1 MTLKEFAQTIISVGK
16 LQEEQV
22 SLSNIGNGERKLLH
36 YYCSLFQKEL
46 LNFFKMLQKQRNA
59 FLKNV
64 NTCSIQGIPIH
75 FVREIQI
82 VPEVSVLVATS
93 QQLLDVV
100 RFCTNALNSSIML
113 IQHSIW
119 ESFTLL

>member
-64 NTCSIQGIPIH
+64 NTCSIQEIPIPSSH
-75 FVREIQI
+75 LSIFDN
-82 VPEVSVLVATS
+82 ANK
-93 QQLLDVV
+93 LLGENGI
-100 RFCTNALNSSIML
+100 C
-113 IQHSIW
+113 
-119 ESFTLL
+119 